1 MGVQRKWDDSSLGQ
15 ISCLTPFISCGGKN
29 QLSVIAALDD
39 VLRLAGDHVTGKARH
54 GRSPE
59 MG

>member
-1 MGVQRKWDDSSLGQ
+1 LKPPLVIRL
-15 ISCLTPFISCGGKN
+15 GGKN

-39 VLRLAGDHVTGKARH
+39 VLRLAGDHVTGKSRH